1 MSSVVSAGM
10 ALRQLTL
17 EHDLVETRD
26 ALFAL
31 QIEAETQAR
40 ERAYEEAHMRV
51 RARSATSGSLV
62 SQIEAKMQARE
73 RADKEAHMQAMRTIL
88 VDMDNTIAEFDGGVI
103 HQYTVNHPGQVTHYA
118 LAFHPAV
125 NF

>member
-1 MSSVVSAGM
+1 MLKPDENMSARPVAPRSKPSKDATRMNSVVSAGM
-10 ALRQLTL
+10 ALRQLNL
-17 EHDLVETRD
+17 EKDLIETRE

-31 QIEAETQAR
+31 QLEAETQAR
-40 ERAYEEAHMRV
+40 ERADEEAR
-51 RARSATSGSLV
+51 
-62 SQIEAKMQARE
+62 K
-73 RADKEAHMQAMRTIL
+73 QAMRTIL

-103 HQYTVNHPGQVTHYA
+103 EKYTVNHPEQVTHYA